1 MQANTARQKALG
13 LGLAASVLR
22 ILSLLLG
29 SALLIGVTPSQAQRN
44 FESPPTFRAS
54 KILPAELLSGPNHR
68 VDERVVNDGFMN
80 LYTVNSRFGTFTAN
94 SDEELLIRIDE
105 VNGIAMMEEWSDSEQ
120 FIVGVRKAGRDV
132 LESST
137 RLVTDPLGTLGD
149 TTSGVT
155 EIFASVRRGL
165 SDDDAEG
172 EDQDIVE
179 KAGDLIG
186 YSRARRQ
193 YAAAFGVDPYSTNL
207 VVQEYLDHLARIGFV
222 GQIGGSTARSFV
234 DGGIGTALSVA
245 SYLQSLEEQVQ
256 DQTTEELREAN
267 EQKLHAMGVEQ
278 SLIDLYLGNY
288 VFTPTYQTAFVD
300 TLEEIDGAADRGE
313 FVKLAILAK
322 NEDQVLFRVGQARMY
337 ASYHES
343 VARIREFVLV
353 SELIVVVART
363 AEGALV
369 VNVPADHVCFSEN
382 LAAFF
387 TAARSG
393 LEEVPDVTEKQLW
406 LAGGISPLARKWIED
421 SGWKIH
427 ADTRR
432 IK

>member
-1 MQANTARQKALG
+1 
-13 LGLAASVLR
+13 
-22 ILSLLLG
+22 
-29 SALLIGVTPSQAQRN
+29 
-44 FESPPTFRAS
+44 
-54 KILPAELLSGPNHR
+54 
-68 VDERVVNDGFMN
+68 
-80 LYTVNSRFGTFTAN
+80 
-94 SDEELLIRIDE
+94 
-105 VNGIAMMEEWSDSEQ
+105 
-120 FIVGVRKAGRDV
+120 
-132 LESST
+132 
-137 RLVTDPLGTLGD
+137 VTDPLDTLGD

-155 EIFASVRRGL
+155 EIFASVRRSL

-172 EDQDIVE
+172 EDQDLVE

-193 YAAAFGVDPYSTNL
+193 YAAAFGVDPYSTNP

-222 GQIGGSTARSFV
+222 GQVGGSTARSLV
-234 DGGIGTALSVA
+234 DGGVGTALSVA

-256 DQTTEELREAN
+256 DQTTEELREIN

-278 SLIDLYLGNY
+278 SIIDLYLGNY

-337 ASYHES
+337 ANYHES

-353 SELIVVVART
+353 SKLIVVVART
-363 AEGALV
+363 AGGALV

-393 LEEVPDVTEKQLW
+393 LEEVPDATEKQLW

-421 SGWKIH
+421 SGWKVH
-427 ADTRR
+427 ADTRQ